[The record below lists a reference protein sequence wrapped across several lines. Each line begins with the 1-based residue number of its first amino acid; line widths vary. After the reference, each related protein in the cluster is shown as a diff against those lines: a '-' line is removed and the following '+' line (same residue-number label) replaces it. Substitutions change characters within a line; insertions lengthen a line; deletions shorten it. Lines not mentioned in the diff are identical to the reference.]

1 MRGLGLIL
9 LVGCAGGGAR
19 TSVTDSTAT
28 VPTSNTT
35 PSSTTEVPTTT
46 EGAPAANVVG
56 VRTTGDPGA
65 YDFAVT
71 LRSADTGCE
80 QYADW
85 WEVLGEDGQLRYR
98 RILAHSHVDEQPFAR
113 SGGPVD
119 ASDSETLILRAHM
132 SPGGY
137 GGQTL
142 QGSARAGF
150 QPVTLQAGFGGGVET
165 EDPQPSGCAF

>member
-85 WEVLGEDGQLRYR
+85 WEVVSVERGLLYR
-98 RILAHSHVDEQPFAR
+98 RILTHSHVDDQPFTR
-113 SGGPVD
+113 SGGGVGIAED
-119 ASDSETLILRAHM
+119 EEVFVRAHM
-132 SPGGY
+132 NPQGY
-137 GGQTL
+137 GG
-142 QGSARAGF
+142 
-150 QPVTLQAGFGGGVET
+150 VVFGGTVADGFARVDAPDGLSPDL
-165 EDPQPSGCAF
+165 EDEAPQPEGCLF